1 MFRIVCETNPNELGF
16 DDIDPFQAWTPD
28 HSLKFG
34 SAVSTPG
41 LLAFNLNRSISP
53 DAARNFRSY
62 YVSTISSGRGGL
74 IPNTRIPFYR
84 YSRADLTCF
93 KRGTQMLTE
102 LVDITGVKS
111 LNMKDLHKKPSTVHI
126 FGSLPADNGI
136 FVVGTSNLKKDERI
150 KVADGSL
157 LPFGP
162 GVNPQAIIMSTVDA
176 LFKSQE

>member
-1 MFRIVCETNPNELGF
+1 
-16 DDIDPFQAWTPD
+16 
-28 HSLKFG
+28 
-34 SAVSTPG
+34 
-41 LLAFNLNRSISP
+41 
-53 DAARNFRSY
+53 
-62 YVSTISSGRGGL
+62 
-74 IPNTRIPFYR
+74 
-84 YSRADLTCF
+84 
-93 KRGTQMLTE
+93 MLTE